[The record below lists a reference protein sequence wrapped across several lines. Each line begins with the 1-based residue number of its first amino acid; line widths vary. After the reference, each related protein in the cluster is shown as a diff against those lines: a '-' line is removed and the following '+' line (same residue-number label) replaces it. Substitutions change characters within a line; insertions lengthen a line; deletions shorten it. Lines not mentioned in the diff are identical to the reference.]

1 MNITIPDSKI
11 LDNLPYSYTT
21 SFKVTNKIIE
31 EIPAHKTN
39 ILLYSYKQPVVKIVQ
54 ATMRPT
60 LKYNGLSLDEIEQK
74 FGKEE
79 MLFVRDFADRG
90 FGDLTKQLLIDEEPS
105 REPLSYETI
114 IDFEIDIDDSSYYLF
129 VEISVV
135 PSQYNMQNLKKQRI
149 MTMNIDPCSLYLQNK
164 PNNFIQTNVDI
175 AIENYF
181 RRSIDDNRHKRKG

>member
-74 FGKEE
+74 FG
-79 MLFVRDFADRG
+79 V
-90 FGDLTKQLLIDEEPS
+90 
-105 REPLSYETI
+105 
-114 IDFEIDIDDSSYYLF
+114 
-129 VEISVV
+129 
-135 PSQYNMQNLKKQRI
+135 
-149 MTMNIDPCSLYLQNK
+149 SL
-164 PNNFIQTNVDI
+164 
-175 AIENYF
+175 
-181 RRSIDDNRHKRKG
+181 